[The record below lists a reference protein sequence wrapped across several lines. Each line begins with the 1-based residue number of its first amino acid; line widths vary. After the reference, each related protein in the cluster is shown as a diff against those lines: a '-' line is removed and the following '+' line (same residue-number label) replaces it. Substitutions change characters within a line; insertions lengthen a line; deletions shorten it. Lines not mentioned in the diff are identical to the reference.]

1 MSLTRIV
8 NIFKGSIKI
17 DGVDISKIS
26 LQQVRDAITIIPQ
39 EPVLFKGTMRFNVDP
54 TESCTDEEIRK
65 VLIDAELDKFILN
78 KKEEDDKTKK
88 EKEEKLKE
96 YQERIN
102 KAGRSDAH
110 EAKYDQE
117 YDLLNFKIERGGGNL
132 SSGEKALVCICRAI
146 LRKSK
151 VVILDEATA
160 SIDLKTEQF
169 I

>member
-1 MSLTRIV
+1 
-8 NIFKGSIKI
+8 
-17 DGVDISKIS
+17 
-26 LQQVRDAITIIPQ
+26 
-39 EPVLFKGTMRFNVDP
+39 MRFNVDP